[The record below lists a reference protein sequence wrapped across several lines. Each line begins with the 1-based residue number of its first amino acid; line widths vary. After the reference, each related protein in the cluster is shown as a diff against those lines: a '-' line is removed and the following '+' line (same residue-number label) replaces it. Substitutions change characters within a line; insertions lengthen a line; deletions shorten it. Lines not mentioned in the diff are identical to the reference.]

1 MHHGTILYDSNLDIL
16 SQALN
21 VGKEKIE
28 SKAVKSVK
36 SRVTNIRPYMQTD
49 MCISDF
55 WAVFKKNMTLV
66 FDMQELIPASEHRAA
81 AVELKEKVYS
91 QWSWNYGHSPPHT
104 MRKARRFDKCG
115 KIEVLL
121 DMEKEGIIRSA
132 AFFGD
137 FFGNREPG
145 ELGDILAGHHLEYL
159 ELQAAL
165 NDVDIS
171 QYFHALDKKTFLALL
186 FE

>member
-16 SQALN
+16 SQALKVEN
-21 VGKEKIE
+21 EKIE

-36 SRVTNIRPYMQTD
+36 SRVTNIRPYMITD
-49 MCISDF
+49 MSTSEF
-55 WAVFKKNMTLV
+55 WSALKKKMILI
-66 FDMQELIPASEHRAA
+66 FDMQELILASEHHAA
-81 AVELKEKVYS
+81 TVELTQKVYS
-91 QWSWNYGHSPPHT
+91 QWNWNYGNSPPYT

-121 DMEKEGIIRSA
+121 DMEKEGIIRSV

-137 FFGNREPG
+137 FFGNLDPG
-145 ELGDILAGHHLEYL
+145 ELEDTLAGQHLEYF

-171 QYFHALDKKTFLALL
+171 QYFHALDTESFLALL
-186 FE
+186 LE